1 MTTADVS
8 ARALRLI
15 LDGDVPAAFAVM
27 TDHLAAVDHPRQEMF
42 TMAWGFASVCDDQ
55 TGMLSG
61 LSDDAEGLAL
71 SMVGAARTD
80 DMLGAWMVWQMAGP
94 RSAGAAL
101 SGLLAVAAASV
112 QRRMT
117 G

>member
-1 MTTADVS
+1 MSAADVS
-8 ARALRLI
+8 ARALRLT

-61 LSDDAEGLAL
+61 LSDDAAGLAL
-71 SMVGAARTD
+71 SMIGAARTD
-80 DMLGAWMVWQMAGP
+80 DMSGAWMVWQMARAGE
-94 RSAGAAL
+94 AGAAL
-101 SGLLAVAAASV
+101 GGLLAVAAASV
-112 QRRMT
+112 LRRMT
-117 G
+117 